1 MPSYSYDVVVVGAGP
16 SGSMTARYAAAGGCR
31 TLLIEKRQEIGSP
44 VRCGEGLA
52 RHFVEDTKLPFDR
65 KWVGREVKGAK
76 IFSPNGTEL
85 TIEEAHAGNEV
96 GIVLERDAFDKAVAK
111 EAAKEGADIWLKTT
125 ATAVTKEDGWVRG
138 IRAKRLEEEMNIE
151 AKCVVA
157 ADGYES
163 QVGRWAGFKTLLK
176 AGDITGTLQYRLT
189 NISEGHDFPDYC
201 EFWLGTCAPAGYIWV
216 FPKDESTANV
226 GIGVSLDRLKNRVD
240 IKGYLDRWI
249 ERDPRMAHAQ
259 PLDMVTG
266 GVSTAPP
273 IKKSVGNGMALVGDA
288 ARMIDPITG
297 GGIGNGML
305 AGMMLGKV
313 LAKCNQTGDFGEA
326 ALMEYE
332 RGWRAKLEE
341 NLYRNWLAKTIVA
354 RNPSLMYVNGNAR
367 AIVWRKGGIESIGKN
382 EPARN
387 IIGNPIAFASASPVP
402 GSRTKMPRTMP
413 SEVNSKAPA
422 MIKRTATG
430 VRRAFIPN
438 TPIPTSIMIAT
449 ERESSNT

>member
-1 MPSYSYDVVVVGAGP
+1 MTSYQYDVVVVGAGP
-16 SGSMTARYAAAGGCR
+16 SGSMTARYAAMGGCR

-125 ATAVTKEDGWVRG
+125 ATAVIKDDGWVR
-138 IRAKRLEEEMNIE
+138 
-151 AKCVVA
+151 
-157 ADGYES
+157 
-163 QVGRWAGFKTLLK
+163 
-176 AGDITGTLQYRLT
+176 
-189 NISEGHDFPDYC
+189 
-201 EFWLGTCAPAGYIWV
+201 
-216 FPKDESTANV
+216 

-313 LAKCNQTGDFGEA
+313 LSKCNETGDFGEA

-341 NLYRNWLAKTIVA
+341 NLYRNWLAKNKLVTLSDREFDDIIQVLA
-354 RNPSLMYVNGNAR
+354 EVGVTKLSVR
-367 AIVWRKGGIESIGKN
+367 AILKVLKETRPELVAK
-382 EPARN
+382 
-387 IIGNPIAFASASPVP
+387 FA
-402 GSRTKMPRTMP
+402 
-413 SEVNSKAPA
+413 E
-422 MIKRTATG
+422 
-430 VRRAFIPN
+430 FI
-438 TPIPTSIMIAT
+438 
-449 ERESSNT
+449 

>member
-1 MPSYSYDVVVVGAGP
+1 MVSYQYDVVVVGAGP
-16 SGSMTARYAAAGGCR
+16 SGSMTARYAAMGGCR

-125 ATAVTKEDGWVRG
+125 ATAVIKDDGWVRG

-201 EFWLGTCAPAGYIWV
+201 WIASRIASTSKATWTAG
-216 FPKDESTANV
+216 S
-226 GIGVSLDRLKNRVD
+226 NR
-240 IKGYLDRWI
+240 I
-249 ERDPRMAHAQ
+249 
-259 PLDMVTG
+259 
-266 GVSTAPP
+266 
-273 IKKSVGNGMALVGDA
+273 
-288 ARMIDPITG
+288 
-297 GGIGNGML
+297 
-305 AGMMLGKV
+305 
-313 LAKCNQTGDFGEA
+313 
-326 ALMEYE
+326 
-332 RGWRAKLEE
+332 RGWLTHSRSTWSPEAF
-341 NLYRNWLAKTIVA
+341 RPRRQSRSPWATA
-354 RNPSLMYVNGNAR
+354 
-367 AIVWRKGGIESIGKN
+367 WRW
-382 EPARN
+382 
-387 IIGNPIAFASASPVP
+387 SA
-402 GSRTKMPRTMP
+402 
-413 SEVNSKAPA
+413 
-422 MIKRTATG
+422 
-430 VRRAFIPN
+430 
-438 TPIPTSIMIAT
+438 TPQG
-449 ERESSNT
+449 